1 MATGVTLR
9 TPSSITIATNDRR
22 IATASNTTPLTLR
35 SQARTISKL
44 ADISDVDETLLE
56 DGSSLVYDAATD
68 TYIVKKLT
76 EGEVTINTLN
86 GGTF

>member
-44 ADISDVDETLLE
+44 ADISDVDEALLE